1 MGPPGRRAA
10 EFPTAWSPDGK
21 TIGYTVIYLTS
32 QSATRPRL
40 TTDIW
45 LQTLDGKRTSH
56 PWLETPFREYA
67 AAFSPDGKWI
77 AYMSDESG
85 SQEVY
90 VRRFP
95 GASGRWQVST
105 HGGAQPWWRRD
116 GKELFYLAPDG
127 KLMASSVKT
136 GRLTFETGTPEALF
150 NTGIT
155 TSFVDRRN
163 QYVVT
168 RDGQRFLVNVSAEDE
183 NSAPITVVL
192 NWNAPSKP

>member
-1 MGPPGRRAA
+1 MPVRVVANGTGSTHHVRCLPLD
-10 EFPTAWSPDGK
+10 FPTWTVDRHRRPESQFYVLTPVGRHSDGYVAVFDARGVPVWW
-21 TIGYTVIYLTS
+21 IHSSWY
-32 QSATRPRL
+32 A
-40 TTDIW
+40 
-45 LQTLDGKRTSH
+45 
-56 PWLETPFREYA
+56 PW
-67 AAFSPDGKWI
+67 
-77 AYMSDESG
+77 
-85 SQEVY
+85 
-90 VRRFP
+90 
-95 GASGRWQVST
+95 
-105 HGGAQPWWRRD
+105 
-116 GKELFYLAPDG
+116 DG

-136 GRLTFETGTPEALF
+136 GRLTFETGTPVALF